1 MNDWGAN
8 MNNEEINL
16 DFLDNIK
23 LDENLD
29 NDIVIEEP
37 KEAYNFDIDKEEEEE
52 LDFDLN
58 ELINKIDSKIEELNK
73 EDSNNDASND
83 NNDVPKEIK
92 IESDDITPEETS
104 ENIDVKVD
112 GTIVDEDSNDVN
124 ELISKIDAKLEELNK
139 EETSENEIAKEDSTI
154 DETVENPDGSSNSF
168 NVNELISK
176 IDAKLEELNN
186 ESNNDNSDEPDG
198 GNVSIFEQPI
208 VDEEQMENDSE
219 KEISSVIDEKN
230 ESTDVQVE
238 YASDDKKDSITD
250 NINVLFEKVNSNV
263 REASDIFTKNVE
275 MKKKLDRRFEELK
288 DLQRDIEKTKQ
299 SDYEE
304 INKYKDAVLEELTSK
319 KAEVEARLNELKDMQ
334 AKFEKEKTEFER
346 YKKSEKEK
354 LEDLAR
360 DNKVKDTSRKEE
372 LELLEDKLRKQ
383 KDSLDE
389 EKRQL
394 SLDRIQ
400 YEADKNELANNML
413 KFNEIVGTFTDGVG
427 NLN

>member
-16 DFLDNIK
+16 DFIDNIK
-23 LDENLD
+23 IDDNLEND
-29 NDIVIEEP
+29 TVIEEP
-37 KEAYNFDIDKEEEEE
+37 KESYDFDIDKEEEEE

-73 EDSNNDASND
+73 EESND
-83 NNDVPKEIK
+83 RENIDDVSKEIK
-92 IESDDITPEETS
+92 IESNDELSSEKTS
-104 ENIDVKVD
+104 ENIDDVIETKVD
-112 GTIVDEDSNDVN
+112 E
-124 ELISKIDAKLEELNK
+124 
-139 EETSENEIAKEDSTI
+139 
-154 DETVENPDGSSNSF
+154 SSNSF
-168 NVNELISK
+168 NANELINK

-186 ESNNDNSDEPDG
+186 EESNSETSIP
-198 GNVSIFEQPI
+198 IFEQPI
-208 VDEEQMENDSE
+208 VDEEQIESDTEQELSD
-219 KEISSVIDEKN
+219 VIDEKN
-230 ESTDVQVE
+230 EVTDIPVE
-238 YASDDKKDSITD
+238 YASDKKEDVVST
-250 NINVLFEKVNSNV
+250 NINSLFEKVNSNV
-263 REASDIFTKNVE
+263 KEASDIFSKNVE
-275 MKKKLDRRFEELK
+275 MKKKLDKRFEELK
-288 DLQRDIEKTKQ
+288 DLQRDIEKSKQ

-304 INKYKDAVLEELTSK
+304 INKYKDTVLEELTSK
-319 KAEVEARLNELKDMQ
+319 KTEVEVRLNELKNMQ
-334 AKFEKEKTEFER
+334 VKFEKEKEEFER
-346 YKKSEKEK
+346 YKKQEKER

-360 DNKVKDTSRKEE
+360 DNKVKDDSRKEE
-372 LELLEDKLRKQ
+372 LEMIEDKLRKQ

>member
-16 DFLDNIK
+16 DFIDNIK
-23 LDENLD
+23 IDD
-29 NDIVIEEP
+29 NIDNNTVIEES
-37 KEAYNFDIDKEEEEE
+37 KESYDFDIDKEEEEE

-73 EDSNNDASND
+73 EESND
-83 NNDVPKEIK
+83 RENIDDVSKEIK
-92 IESDDITPEETS
+92 IESNDELSSEKTS
-104 ENIDVKVD
+104 ENIDDVIETKVD
-112 GTIVDEDSNDVN
+112 E
-124 ELISKIDAKLEELNK
+124 
-139 EETSENEIAKEDSTI
+139 
-154 DETVENPDGSSNSF
+154 SSNSF
-168 NVNELISK
+168 NANELINK

-186 ESNNDNSDEPDG
+186 EESNSETSIP
-198 GNVSIFEQPI
+198 IFEQPI
-208 VDEEQMENDSE
+208 VDEEQIESDTEQELSD
-219 KEISSVIDEKN
+219 VIDEKN
-230 ESTDVQVE
+230 EVTDIPVE
-238 YASDDKKDSITD
+238 YASDKKEDVVST
-250 NINVLFEKVNSNV
+250 NINSLFEKVNSNV
-263 REASDIFTKNVE
+263 KEASDIFSKNVE
-275 MKKKLDRRFEELK
+275 MKKKLDKRFEELK
-288 DLQRDIEKTKQ
+288 DLQRDIEKSKQ

-304 INKYKDAVLEELTSK
+304 INKYKDTVLEELTSK
-319 KAEVEARLNELKDMQ
+319 KTEVEVRLNELKNMQ
-334 AKFEKEKTEFER
+334 VKFEKEKEEFER
-346 YKKSEKEK
+346 YKKQEKER

-360 DNKVKDTSRKEE
+360 DNKVKDDSRKEE
-372 LELLEDKLRKQ
+372 LEMIEDKLRKQ